1 MVMSWIVDA
10 ARESGHNLAVEIGNL
25 GVLFLE
31 KQLQSLDNGSPL
43 PIAIKNHRGDL
54 EELLRDEGFFED
66 KDVAVP

>member
-43 PIAIKNHRGDL
+43 PIAIKNHRGYL